1 VSTVVDCPAAGDIA
15 SLVTGGEVVPLASRA
30 TWLATGSGGAGTV
43 TILALQFGTAGVV
56 SAGLIGVDGAVS
68 VAVGQGR
75 TGRGTGTGD
84 GPRRGGLLGVAR
96 RVADGARTSTGRSGT
111 GRLRG
116 LLGGGRWHQAGGRG
130 SVRWPAPLVVAGE
143 PAPAPVRHN
152 APIPPERIQHTQ
164 LTESPRAVFAG
175 DSDSTDTSVMV
186 DRWRSNA
193 RRSRITEFVKTTRT
207 IRKNRDGIDTTIG
220 RGLSNGRQEGGLCG
234 TP

>member
-1 VSTVVDCPAAGDIA
+1 VDGPAVGDIA
-15 SLVTGGEVVPLASRA
+15 SRVTGGEVVPLASRA
-30 TWLATGSGGAGTV
+30 TGLATGSGGAGTV

-75 TGRGTGTGD
+75 TGRGTGTGG

-96 RVADGARTSTGRSGT
+96 RVAGGARTSTGRSGT

-130 SVRWPAPLVVAGE
+130 SVRWPAPLVAAGE

-193 RRSRITEFVKTTRT
+193 RRSRIPEFVKTTRT
-207 IRKNRDGIDTTIG
+207 IA
-220 RGLSNGRQEGGLCG
+220 E
-234 TP
+234 TPR